1 MRALS
6 QHGMRRVIIAL
17 TTLALVLVA
26 AGALAGWLWLVGI
39 GAWMLITA
47 FLLELI
53 YRP

>member
-1 MRALS
+1 MKVLS
-6 QHGMRRVIIAL
+6 QRGMRRIIVAL
-17 TTLALVLVA
+17 TMLAVALVA

-39 GAWMLITA
+39 GAWLLITA